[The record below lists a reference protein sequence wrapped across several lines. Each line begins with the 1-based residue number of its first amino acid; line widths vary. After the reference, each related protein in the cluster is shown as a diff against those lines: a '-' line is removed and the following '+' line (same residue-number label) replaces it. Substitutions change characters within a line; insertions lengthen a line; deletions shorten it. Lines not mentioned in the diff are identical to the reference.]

1 MTMEKWQA
9 TTEMT
14 MTTTNDKKM
23 KKWQKDRQFQPTLM
37 GTQNWQYEK
46 NLWKRKEKQTFEN
59 MLNENYVI
67 VLIAIIY

>member
-1 MTMEKWQA
+1 
-9 TTEMT
+9 
-14 MTTTNDKKM
+14 M
-23 KKWQKDRQFQPTLM
+23 KKWRKDRQFQLTMM

-59 MLNENYVI
+59 MLNVI